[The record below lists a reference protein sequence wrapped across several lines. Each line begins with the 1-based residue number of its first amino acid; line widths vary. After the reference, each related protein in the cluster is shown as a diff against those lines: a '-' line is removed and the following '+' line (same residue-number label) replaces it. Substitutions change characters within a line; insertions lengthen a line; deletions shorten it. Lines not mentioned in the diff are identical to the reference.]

1 MRKLRARI
9 LLAAGSLRA
18 HPLESSLMA
27 ATFAVVFCAAT
38 TALGLLRT
46 GRREIDRALEKL
58 GQDVVHVHDAPSA
71 GRLLGARSSLL
82 EEGDAARI
90 AGALGGPAAMATVS
104 LGAVSSGG
112 LRLSAIVVATDPEWE
127 EVAGIALEAGR
138 FFERSE
144 RGACLLDD
152 LLARDLFGGA
162 EKALGG
168 RVLLEWAGGSE
179 DLAVRGVVSD
189 PIFERARFRNLD
201 PLASARPVLLR
212 VLEGICVYIPRSGI
226 DPGRGHSLCL
236 ARHPASLG
244 PEEAV
249 RRAREALGERGEKLF
264 AWARRTWIERL
275 EKMAAYGEVFSS
287 AVWTIVLILALAL
300 VTTIALLAVSG
311 RAVELGVRR
320 AEGATRADV
329 CAQIL
334 LEGLAVGGG
343 GALLGLAASP
353 AVGAWLSRNLF
364 FRMSLEAEDVLLVL
378 GGGLAGV
385 ALAYL
390 APALRAARLEPV
402 EALREL

>member
-1 MRKLRARI
+1 
-9 LLAAGSLRA
+9 
-18 HPLESSLMA
+18 MA

-46 GRREIDRALEKL
+46 GRREIDRALAKL

-71 GRLLGARSSLL
+71 ARLVGPRPSLL
-82 EEGDAARI
+82 EEGDAAKI
-90 AGALGGPAAMATVS
+90 AQALGGRAAMATVA
-104 LGAVSSGG
+104 LGAVSAAGRRS
-112 LRLSAIVVATDPEWE
+112 SAIVVATDPEWQ
-127 EVAGIALEAGR
+127 EVAGVELAAGR

-152 LLARDLFGGA
+152 ILARDLFGSA

-168 RVLLEWAGGSE
+168 RVRLERAGAAE
-179 DLAVRGVVSD
+179 EFTVRGVVSD

-201 PLASARPVLLR
+201 PLASARPILLR
-212 VLEGICVYIPRSGI
+212 VLDGICAYIPRSGI
-226 DPGRGHSLCL
+226 DPGNGHSLCL
-236 ARHPASLG
+236 ARHPASLA

-264 AWARRTWIERL
+264 AWARRSWIERL
-275 EKMAAYGEVFSS
+275 EKMAAYGEIFSS
-287 AVWTIVLILALAL
+287 AVWTIVLALALAL
-300 VTTIALLAVSG
+300 VATIALLAVSG
-311 RAVELGVRR
+311 RAAEIGIRR

-334 LEGLAVGGG
+334 LEGLAAGGG
-343 GALLGLAASP
+343 GALLGVAASP

-364 FRMSLEAEDVLLVL
+364 FRMSLRAEDVLLVF
-378 GGGLAGV
+378 GGGLVGV

-390 APALRAARLEPV
+390 APALRAARLEPA